1 VEDTARAARCQG
13 ESSLRRIIAALL
25 VGLACA
31 SPGMPPGG
39 PPDVAA
45 PQIVSIVP
53 DSGTVGVK
61 PKEVIFHFDEV
72 VAERPV
78 SATTLADLFLISP
91 RDGVPDVSWHR
102 DAIAVKPPHGWRAN
116 TPYTVIMT
124 RGLADLRGNV
134 RNTGATTF
142 FSTGKVIPRTRIS
155 GAAFDW
161 VAGTPAA
168 GALVEAFVPP
178 DSTHPYVAL
187 VDSSGNFLLEHLPP
201 AQYKVRAYVD
211 RNKNLSIDPSEPWD
225 SVSLSLTDT
234 AKTELLVFAHDTVP
248 PRLRDIA
255 AIDSVTLRASF
266 DRPIDPTQALTAA
279 NFSVTRA
286 PPDSAVVPIVSAGP
300 PPPDTTPK
308 VVPPV
313 RAPSPTASRPPRVR
327 APDSTSVPK
336 PVMSRKPPYMA
347 ALIRLARPL
356 TPKASYRIRAT
367 GIRGLLGYTG
377 DSEHGYTAPA
387 PPAPPPSDSTKGRS
401 PKPAPLPTTAPSKP
415 PPGLP

>member
-1 VEDTARAARCQG
+1 VDKAAGVARYQG
-13 ESSLRRIIAALL
+13 ESSLRRITAALL
-25 VGLACA
+25 LGLACA

-39 PPDVAA
+39 PPDIAA

-61 PKEVIFHFDEV
+61 PKQVIFHFDEV

-78 SATTLADLFLISP
+78 AATTLADLFLISP

-142 FSTGKVIPRTRIS
+142 FSTGKEIPRTRIS

-178 DSTHPYVAL
+178 DTTHPYVAL
-187 VDSSGNFLLEHLPP
+187 VDSSGNFSLEHLPP

-211 RNKNLSIDPSEPWD
+211 RNKNLSVDPSEPWD
-225 SVSLSLTDT
+225 SVSLSLSDT
-234 AKTELLVFAHDTVP
+234 AKTELLVFTHDTVP

-266 DRPIDPTQALTAA
+266 DRPVDPAQTLNAT
-279 NFSVTRA
+279 NFAIIRA

-308 VVPPV
+308 VAPPV
-313 RAPSPTASRPPRVR
+313 RAPSPTVARPPRVP
-327 APDSTSVPK
+327 APDTTTSVPK
-336 PVMSRKPPYMA
+336 PVMSRKRPYTA
-347 ALIRLARPL
+347 AVIRLAHPL
-356 TPKASYRIRAT
+356 TPKGSYRVRAI
-367 GIRGLLGYTG
+367 GIRGLLGHTG

-387 PPAPPPSDSTKGRS
+387 PPATDSTKR
-401 PKPAPLPTTAPSKP
+401 PALQPVPSTTAPSKP
-415 PPGLP
+415 PPALP